1 MRSKNQLPIFFAG
14 LVLLATTGCGG
25 QSGLEF
31 STSQVR
37 GTVSYQ
43 GKPLES
49 GKIRFIPD
57 GEVINGQVAGKA
69 IFADIKDGKYT
80 IAEEDGATVGKNRVE
95 IKSYR
100 GSGKMMVSSGGEG
113 QKVEEVVQ
121 FIPAR
126 FNSESTLS
134 IEIKEGENV
143 HDFDLK

>member
-1 MRSKNQLPIFFAG
+1 MYLKNPINILFAG
-14 LVLLATTGCGG
+14 ITMFVAIGCGG
-25 QSGLEF
+25 SNEMEF
-31 STSQVR
+31 TKSQVQ

-69 IFADIKDGKYT
+69 VFADIKDGKYSLST
-80 IAEEDGATVGKNRVE
+80 EQGATVGKNRIE

-100 GSGKMMVSSGGEG
+100 GTGRMMVTSAGDG
-113 QKVEEVVQ
+113 KKEEEIVQ
-121 FIPAR
+121 FIPK
-126 FNSESTLS
+126 NYNTQSTLS
-134 IEIKEGENV
+134 VEIKEGENV

>member
-1 MRSKNQLPIFFAG
+1 MRSKNSLHILFTG
-14 LVLLATTGCGG
+14 LVIFVATGCGG

-31 STSQVR
+31 STSQVE

-57 GEVINGQVAGKA
+57 GKVVNGQVAGKA
-69 IFADIKDGKYT
+69 IFANIKDGKYA
-80 IAEEDGATVGKNRVE
+80 ISPEDGATVGKNRVE

-100 GSGKMMVSSGGEG
+100 ASGKMIVSSAGEG
-113 QKVEEVVQ
+113 QKVEQFEQ

-126 FNSESTLS
+126 YNSESTLS
-134 IEIKEGENV
+134 VEIKQGENV
-143 HDFDLK
+143 QDFDLK

>member
-1 MRSKNQLPIFFAG
+1 MRSKSQLHIFFTG
-14 LVLLATTGCGG
+14 LILLAATGCGG
-25 QSGLEF
+25 QKELEF
-31 STSQVR
+31 STSQVQ

-80 IAEEDGATVGKNRVE
+80 VSAEDGATVGKNRVE

-100 GSGKMMVSSGGEG
+100 GSGKMMVSSAGEG

-126 FNSESTLS
+126 FNTESTLS

>member
-1 MRSKNQLPIFFAG
+1 MLTKNQFHILVSG
-14 LVLLATTGCGG
+14 LIILVTTGCGG
-25 QSGLEF
+25 SSGLEF
-31 STSQVR
+31 STSQVQ

-57 GEVINGQVAGKA
+57 GEVVNGQVAGKA

-80 IAEEDGATVGKNRVE
+80 VSAEDGATVGKNRVE

-100 GSGKMMVSSGGEG
+100 GSGKMVVSSGGEG

-121 FIPAR
+121 FIPAQY
-126 FNSESTLS
+126 NTETTLS
-134 IEIKEGENV
+134 VEIKKGDNV
-143 HDFDLK
+143 LDFDLK